1 MRTFKYFSLIALSLT
16 VLWSCSDD
24 DDAAPPP
31 VNEEEVI
38 TTVIVTFIDGT
49 NNSVIATYTDLDGDG
64 PGEAVTVVQGTLE
77 AGTAYTGS
85 VRFLN
90 ATEDPPE
97 DITLE
102 VEEEDDEHQVF
113 FLPAGSLNVNF
124 DYDNFDGNDNPLGT
138 AFTATA
144 VSASTGNLRIVLRH
158 EPNKPNDGT
167 LADAGGET
175 DIDVTFEIEV
185 E

>member
-1 MRTFKYFSLIALSLT
+1 MKTLKYLALFAFSATL
-16 VLWSCSDD
+16 LWSCSDD
-24 DDAAPPP
+24 DDGTPPP

-38 TTVIVTFIDGT
+38 TTVIVTFIDGAD
-49 NNSVIATYTDLDGDG
+49 NSVIATYTDLDGDG

-102 VEEEDDEHQVF
+102 VEEESDEQQGQDDIAQVSDK
-113 FLPAGSLNVNF
+113 LSSVLI
-124 DYDNFDGNDNPLGT
+124 T
-138 AFTATA
+138 H
-144 VSASTGNLRIVLRH
+144 VSHAPSSTGSVRLWANC
-158 EPNKPNDGT
+158 EPRFTHLPFD
-167 LADAGGET
+167 
-175 DIDVTFEIEV
+175 
-185 E
+185 

>member
-1 MRTFKYFSLIALSLT
+1 MKTLKYLALFAFSATL
-16 VLWSCSDD
+16 LWSCSDD
-24 DDAAPPP
+24 DDGTPPP

-38 TTVIVTFIDGT
+38 TTVIVTFIDGAD
-49 NNSVIATYTDLDGDG
+49 NSVIATYTDLDGDG

-102 VEEEDDEHQVF
+102 VEEESDEHQVF
-113 FLPAGSLNVNF
+113 FLPAGNLDVNF
-124 DYDNFDGNDNPLGT
+124 DYENFDGNNNPLGT
-138 AFTATA
+138 AFSATA
-144 VSASTGNLRIVLRH
+144 VTASTGNLRIVLRH
-158 EPNKPNDGT
+158 EPTKPNDGT

-175 DIDVTFEIEV
+175 DIDVTFELEV